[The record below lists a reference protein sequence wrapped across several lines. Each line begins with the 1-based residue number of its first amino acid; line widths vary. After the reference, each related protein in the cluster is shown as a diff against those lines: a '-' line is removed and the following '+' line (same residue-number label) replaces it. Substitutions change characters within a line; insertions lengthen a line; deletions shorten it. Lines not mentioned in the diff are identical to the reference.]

1 MLSGLYIFPGLESM
15 KLFCTIER
23 DKKAQH
29 LLPVTI
35 APGIR
40 EVRRANK
47 IPIDVFTDQVQKSGN
62 VLSMK
67 SFVGP
72 LDNLERR
79 LHVSFRLGFEK
90 SRKKSSAK
98 IDFPKPLIFSSNGT
112 L

>member
-1 MLSGLYIFPGLESM
+1 MFSGPYIFPGLKGME
-15 KLFCTIER
+15 LFCTIER
-23 DKKAQH
+23 GKKAQY

-40 EVRRANK
+40 EVRRADK
-47 IPIDVFTDQVQKSGN
+47 IPIDIFTDQVQKSGN

-67 SFVGP
+67 SFVSP

-90 SRKKSSAK
+90 SRKNPRLK
-98 IDFPKPLIFSSNGT
+98 LIFQAH
-112 L
+112 